1 MIRYLKILLLLLFIL
16 WCYISIVKFFPWVW
30 NKIDSII
37 WPNFNS
43 KLLSNT
49 DKIINNVLWIK
60 GDTDSLIDWVWT
72 NTKNKSKILQKNLNE
87 MKKANK

>member
-16 WCYISIVKFFPWVW
+16 WCYISIIKFFPLVW
-30 NKIDSII
+30 TKIDSII
-37 WPNFNS
+37 WPNINS

-60 GDTDSLIDWVWT
+60 NNTNNLIDGVWT
-72 NTKNKSKILQKNLNE
+72 NTKSKSKTLQRNLNE
-87 MKKANK
+87 IKN